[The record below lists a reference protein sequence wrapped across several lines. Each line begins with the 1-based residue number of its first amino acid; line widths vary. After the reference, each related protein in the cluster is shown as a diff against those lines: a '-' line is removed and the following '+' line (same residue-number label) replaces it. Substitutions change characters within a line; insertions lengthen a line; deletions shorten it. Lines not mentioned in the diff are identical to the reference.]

1 MAKQRMIEEETGIS
15 TRIHRQHTHNGYF
28 AGDFTDVPF
37 LDPQDP
43 VRTFVRRS
51 DPAVRW

>member
-1 MAKQRMIEEETGIS
+1 MARQRIVEEESGTS
-15 TRIHRQHTHNGYF
+15 TRSHHQHTHNGYY

-37 LDPQDP
+37 LDPQHP
-43 VRTFVRRS
+43 ARTFVRRS